1 MAPKSSRMARGT
13 KFVCR
18 PVKTVIDPIAAL
30 GNSLQRLQG
39 FFNAATTLKPSPL
52 VFNMDKHDDKVQL
65 ATLLYSHDY
74 SFLEGRMAQ
83 ENPELCM
90 LLAMLTDN
98 TYTPTPARR
107 EIYEIHKRHLYEGLL
122 SSLYR
127 MRSQKCMTFLTAA
140 LSIEAYKTHAATT
153 LIDTICCFFR
163 GVTASTEWVADFVPF
178 ALKFQPARRHAPIPG
193 FALTAFDNLQIRVG
207 YKAYSTEETKDTST
221 NYRLDMTNSMELGMH
236 PSVGAHL
243 GQDTLRE
250 IGELSPNRGDARD
263 SSTVTTTST
272 VAITHTHVS
281 LAGSIARCRSS
292 WASSVPH
299 GHFVER
305 IHKTIFNIQP

>member
-90 LLAMLTDN
+90 LGNA
-98 TYTPTPARR
+98 
-107 EIYEIHKRHLYEGLL
+107 
-122 SSLYR
+122 
-127 MRSQKCMTFLTAA
+127 
-140 LSIEAYKTHAATT
+140 
-153 LIDTICCFFR
+153 
-163 GVTASTEWVADFVPF
+163 
-178 ALKFQPARRHAPIPG
+178 
-193 FALTAFDNLQIRVG
+193 
-207 YKAYSTEETKDTST
+207 
-221 NYRLDMTNSMELGMH
+221 
-236 PSVGAHL
+236 
-243 GQDTLRE
+243 
-250 IGELSPNRGDARD
+250 NR
-263 SSTVTTTST
+263 
-272 VAITHTHVS
+272 
-281 LAGSIARCRSS
+281 
-292 WASSVPH
+292 
-299 GHFVER
+299 
-305 IHKTIFNIQP
+305 